1 MGDCKLLKRFMDR
14 DLYYKYSELRL
25 IKHPTSLSY
34 NQNIVNNHGELD
46 WLIVKWPNDTGQ
58 KYSSLC
64 KGGAGESSAGSKS
77 RSAASLVDG
86 SIFSEQ
92 LAHPVFSW
100 AEITRSHCWSW

>member
-25 IKHPTSLSY
+25 IKHPISLSY
-34 NQNIVNNHGELD
+34 NQNIVNNHGEL
-46 WLIVKWPNDTGQ
+46 VNSE

-92 LAHPVFSW
+92 LAHPAFS
-100 AEITRSHCWSW
+100 